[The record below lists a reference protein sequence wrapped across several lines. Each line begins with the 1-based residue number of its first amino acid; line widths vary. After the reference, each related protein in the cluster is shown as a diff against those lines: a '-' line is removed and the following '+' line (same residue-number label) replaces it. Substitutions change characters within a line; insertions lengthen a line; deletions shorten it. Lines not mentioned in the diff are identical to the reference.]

1 MISEKE
7 KKNIEQF
14 YKAILSLKD
23 EKECALFF
31 EDIATIRELLDL
43 SSRLEVAKMLSE
55 GKVFSEISKETGVSS
70 ATISRVNK
78 CLNYGTSGYR
88 LVIDKL
94 KEKGEKL

>member
-1 MISEKE
+1 MISERE

-31 EDIATIRELLDL
+31 EDIATIRELLDF
-43 SSRLEVAKMLSE
+43 SSRLEVAKMLDS
-55 GKVFSEISKETGVSS
+55 GKVFNDISKETGASS

-78 CLNYGTSGYR
+78 CLNYGPGGYR
-88 LVIDKL
+88 LVLDKI
-94 KEKGEKL
+94 EK

>member
-7 KKNIEQF
+7 KKNIERF

-43 SSRLEVAKMLSE
+43 SSRLEVAKMLNE

>member
-7 KKNIEQF
+7 KKNIERF

-43 SSRLEVAKMLSE
+43 SSRLEVAKMLNE

-94 KEKGEKL
+94 K